1 MAKIVIIGA
10 GLTGL
15 STAYHLE
22 EKGFFDYKLFEKETE
37 VGGLCRSVMQDGFTF
52 DFTGHLLH
60 MSDPYFKSLIARI
73 VGIDQFNAIVR
84 RSFIYSHG
92 IHTPYPFQINLHG
105 LPEAVITD
113 CIEGFVTRN
122 KSRKRPR
129 TYHQWVH
136 KAFGAGFGKH
146 FFFPYQKKIFA
157 YDLRKIAHSW
167 TGRFVPSTSL
177 NKIIRG
183 AISNNTDE
191 KVGYNA
197 TFLYPKKGGIHSWV
211 KKFSQ
216 QIINTIHTNFTVSS
230 VDMTTNV
237 VHFTNG
243 HSEPFEQL
251 ISTMPLDFL
260 VRTMKERSSTD
271 FRKAENKLL
280 CNSVVNFNLG
290 IAQPNFSDKHWIY
303 YPEKQFPFYR
313 LGFPSTFATS
323 MAPHGCSSLYGEFAY
338 INKSRAFV
346 KRMTHNA
353 LDQTKKLLGLT
364 DNDIVTTKI
373 IPISRAYVIY
383 NFWREKNLAALH
395 KRLNEQAIYSIG
407 RYGEWK
413 YSSMQEAILDGKKE
427 AERITTTPEKEL
439 FFVPQSQQSM
449 TKKTL
454 LFNKT

>member
-22 EKGFFDYKLFEKETE
+22 KKGFFDYKLFEKETDI
-37 VGGLCRSVMQDGFTF
+37 GGLCRSVVQDGFTF

-60 MSDPYFKSLIARI
+60 ISDPYFKSLIATI
-73 VGIDQFNAIVR
+73 VGIDTFNAIVR

-92 IHTPYPFQINLHG
+92 VHTPYPFQINLHG
-105 LPEAVITD
+105 LPETVIAD
-113 CIEGFVTRN
+113 CIEGFVTRD
-122 KSRKRPR
+122 KSRKKPR
-129 TYHQWVH
+129 TYYQWVQ
-136 KAFGAGFGKH
+136 KTFGAGFGKH
-146 FFFPYQKKIFA
+146 FFFPYQTKIFA
-157 YDLRKIAHSW
+157 YDLRKISHLW

-183 AISNNTDE
+183 AISNKTEE

-197 TFLYPKKGGIHSWV
+197 TFLYPKQGGIHSWV
-211 KKFSQ
+211 KTFAQ
-216 QIINTIHTNFTVSS
+216 HIINPVFTNFTVES
-230 VDMTTNV
+230 VDTITKV

-243 HSEPFEQL
+243 HSEPFDQL

-260 VRTMKERSSTD
+260 VRSMKERSSTD
-271 FRKAENKLL
+271 FHKAGPHLI

-290 IAQPNFSDKHWIY
+290 IARKNFSDKHWIY

-313 LGFPSTFATS
+313 LGFPSTFASS
-323 MAPHGCSSLYGEFAY
+323 MAPQGCSSLYGEFAY
-338 INKSRAFV
+338 INKSNSFV
-346 KRMTHNA
+346 QRMTRNA
-353 LDQTKKLLGLT
+353 LDQTKKLLKLT

-373 IPISRAYVIY
+373 ISIPRAYVIY
-383 NFWREKNLAALH
+383 NFWREKNLTALH
-395 KRLNEQAIYSIG
+395 KGLNEQAIYSIG

-427 AERITTTPEKEL
+427 AERIITTPKKEL
-439 FFVPQSQQSM
+439 FFVPQPQQKHN
-449 TKKTL
+449 KKNISL
-454 LFNKT
+454 S